1 MNLAVC
7 LLAYALSLTVL
18 GPAVV
23 SRVTRAGAAP
33 RWGIAAWLAMMGSV
47 LVAAVAA
54 VALFVSQT
62 LASWGR
68 IGAVLTGCVAG
79 LGLIAR
85 GGYGDLVQIGVLALA
100 AMSTLAVGILTG
112 RAALAL
118 RRMRRDGHEHG
129 HAVRI
134 ATGDTTP
141 RGPGGAFVVDS
152 DRRGVY
158 CLAGRPHTIVITRAA
173 LDALDHTQ
181 LAAVL
186 AHERAHLR
194 GHHHRILAL
203 TGALSTLFPRV
214 GLFTH
219 GAAAVARLLEMRAD
233 DVAARRHS
241 PDTVADALLA
251 LSLPS
256 GTVTASTPAAALSA
270 AGLAVTQRVE
280 RLLFPPNAITARLGL
295 ILATGAALLAPILG
309 IALMITQPGMAC
321 I

>member
-7 LLAYALSLTVL
+7 LLAYALSVTVF
-18 GPAVV
+18 GPATL
-23 SRVTRAGAAP
+23 SRATRAGAAP
-33 RWGIAAWLAMMGSV
+33 RWGIGAWLVMMGSV
-47 LVAAVAA
+47 LVAVVAA

-62 LASWGR
+62 VTSGGR

-79 LGLIAR
+79 LGMIAR

-100 AMSTLAVGILTG
+100 AMSALAVAILAG

-118 RRMRRDGHEHG
+118 RRMRRDGHRHV

-134 ATGDTTP
+134 ATGTSTP
-141 RGPGGAFVVDS
+141 RGPGGTFVVDS

-158 CLAGRPHTIVITRAA
+158 CLAGRPQTIVVTRAA
-173 LDALDHTQ
+173 LDALDDAQ

-194 GHHHRILAL
+194 GHHHQILAL
-203 TGALSTLFPRV
+203 TGALSALFPRV
-214 GLFTH
+214 GLFTC
-219 GAAAVARLLEMRAD
+219 GAGDVARLLEMRAD

-241 PDTVADALLA
+241 PDTVVDALLA
-251 LSLPS
+251 LSLPARS
-256 GTVTASTPAAALSA
+256 STPPTPAAALSA

-280 RLLFPPNAITARLGL
+280 RLLFPPNAIPAYIALLT
-295 ILATGAALLAPILG
+295 ATGAALLAPILG

>member
-18 GPAVV
+18 GPAVL
-23 SRVTRAGAAP
+23 SRATRAGAAP
-33 RWGIAAWLAMMGSV
+33 RWGIGAWLVMMGSV
-47 LVAAVAA
+47 LVAVVAA

-62 LASWGR
+62 VASWGR
-68 IGAVLTGCVAG
+68 IGSVLTGCVAG
-79 LGLIAR
+79 LGMIAR

-100 AMSTLAVGILTG
+100 VMSTLAVAILGG

-118 RRMRRDGHEHG
+118 RRMCRDSHDHG

-134 ATGDTTP
+134 ATGTTTP
-141 RGPGGAFVVDS
+141 GGPGGAFVVDS

-173 LDALDHTQ
+173 LVALDDAQ

-194 GHHHRILAL
+194 GHHHQVLAF
-203 TGALSTLFPRV
+203 TRALSTLFPRV
-214 GLFTH
+214 RLFTD

-241 PDTVADALLA
+241 PDTVVDALLA
-251 LSLPS
+251 LSLPP
-256 GTVTASTPAAALSA
+256 GAVAASSPAAALSA

-280 RLLFPPNAITARLGL
+280 RLLFPPNALPARIGL
-295 ILATGAALLAPILG
+295 ITATGAALLAPLLG
-309 IALMITQPGMAC
+309 ITAMITQPGMAC

>member
-1 MNLAVC
+1 MSVAVC
-7 LLAYALSLTVL
+7 LLAYALSVAVL
-18 GPAVV
+18 GPAVL

-33 RWGIAAWLAMMGSV
+33 RFAIGAWLAVMGSV

-54 VALFVSQT
+54 VALFVSQAI
-62 LASWGR
+62 ASWGR
-68 IGAVLTGCVAG
+68 IGPVLTGCVAG
-79 LGLIAR
+79 LGVIVR
-85 GGYGDLVQIGVLALA
+85 GGYGQLVQAGVLALA
-100 AMSTLAVGILTG
+100 AMSTLAVMTLGA

-118 RRMRRDGHEHG
+118 HRMRRGSHDHG
-129 HAVRI
+129 RAVRI
-134 ATGDTTP
+134 ATGNTP
-141 RGPGGAFVVDS
+141 PGPGGTFVIDS

-173 LDALDHTQ
+173 LDALDDAQ

-194 GHHHRILAL
+194 GRHHQVLAL
-203 TGALSTLFPRV
+203 TGALSKLFPRV
-214 GLFTH
+214 RLFTH
-219 GAAAVARLLEMRAD
+219 GAGDVARLLEMRAD

-241 PDTVADALLA
+241 PDTVVDALLA
-251 LSLPS
+251 LSLP
-256 GTVTASTPAAALSA
+256 TPTFTPAAALSA

-280 RLLFPPNAITARLGL
+280 RLLFPPNGITARIGL
-295 ILATGAALLAPILG
+295 ITATSAALIGPVLA